1 MDGLE
6 PKKQPQGYM
15 VPDREAVE
23 RILAIEAELLQSEGL
38 DPTWPG
44 FDGPR
49 PGAHRISDGAGS
61 SD

>member
-6 PKKQPQGYM
+6 PRQQPQGYM
-15 VPDREAVE
+15 VPDRKAVE

-49 PGAHRISDGAGS
+49 QSTRRISDTDVS